1 VAWKFTG
8 ITQPAPPPGA
18 LPGDQYVAKD
28 GSSLMGKQ
36 PPHAVEHLRIGDFL
50 VNGFLSLFFRKTP
63 PVAGENQV
71 YFDED
76 VTDAPGTKFLVLEE
90 QHISGDIYRA
100 QAYVADAEKTKVI
113 KDLKGEILTLTSA
126 IATISAVSLEKHSS
140 TIGNGVDTQFTITH
154 DFGTRDVTIQV
165 RETAGTN
172 SAVNVPIVFHENSV
186 QVTFASPPALNQYKI
201 TVIG

>member
-8 ITQPAPPPGA
+8 ITHAPTPSGD

-28 GSSLMGKQ
+28 GSSLIGKQ

-76 VTDAPGTKFLVLEE
+76 VTDAAGTQFLVLDE
-90 QHISGDIYRA
+90 QHVAGGIYQA
-100 QAYVADAEKTKVI
+100 KAYVADAEKTKVI
-113 KDLKGEILTLTSA
+113 KDLKAEILTLTSA
-126 IATISAVSLEKHSS
+126 IATISAVSLEKHTS
-140 TIGNGVDTQFTITH
+140 TIGNGVDTQFTIAH
-154 DFGTRDVTIQV
+154 DFGTRDVAVQV
-165 RETAGTN
+165 RESAGTN
-172 SAVNVPIVFHENSV
+172 AAVTVPTIFNENSV
-186 QVTFASPPALNQYKI
+186 EVTFANPPALNEYKV